1 MSIRKKMLMFVSIVV
16 IVPMLFIFI
25 LSNSI
30 LDKQIEKAAQ
40 GYLQNAFVIARNQ
53 MVNRLN
59 EMQKLSSKTAKS
71 SEFQQALQEVNTSKL
86 NETIS
91 NINEV
96 YDYMDFYMVFDGE
109 KKLITSKPNIE
120 NSKFS
125 RLSTLIAEAE
135 KAHNTITSEELFN
148 LEDLFPIDSE
158 EYNKFRILINDNNN
172 DSNQDKY
179 LTKCLT
185 AITISPVYD
194 KTNNKLKGFL
204 IFGAIA
210 NNDDFFPQSY
220 SKSVQNSFLAI
231 SIDGIRVSS
240 NIRGPKKENYIG
252 SSIPIP
258 FSTLEGT
265 RNAYYGKQNFD
276 GEVHIFLD
284 NSILNYNG
292 SKVGVLG
299 VGIPEHKF
307 SVIMNIQRGIIISVS
322 IFCLLIMTVI
332 GIMVAKRITE
342 PIIKATELAN
352 QISEGNNEVVID
364 KKFLEQK
371 NSETT
376 ILLKAFQKMAF
387 DLKSGEEERL
397 NYLKKLETEHYQ
409 QQKLSR
415 QLAVLNENLEG
426 KVKLRT
432 QDLREAVIVLKK
444 AGQVKS
450 LFLANMSH
458 ELRTPLSAIITCSEI
473 LNEELFGTIN
483 DKQRKYISNILNS
496 GNHLLQLI
504 NDVLDIS
511 KIEAGKMTLI
521 LGSYSVLEVIT
532 EGISVI
538 KSLAYR
544 KNINITVNIVPGDFI
559 INVDGNKLKQ
569 ILFNLLA
576 NAIKFTG
583 VNGEVNVDAYKNGE
597 YMQLT
602 VKDNG
607 IGIKEQDQIRI
618 FNEFEQVD
626 SSYERE
632 YEGTGLGLP
641 LTKKLVEMHGGKI
654 FLHSILGKGTEVIVT
669 LPINT
674 N

>member
-148 LEDLFPIDSE
+148 LEELFPIDSE

-322 IFCLLIMTVI
+322 IFCLLIMTII